1 MSRTE
6 LLAFGHLGKC
16 RKLAFWHCHR
26 FWLASDLV
34 FAIGETR
41 RCTGN
46 TVSGN
51 EVGNYR
57 DSGQKFTGTGA
68 AFGPAITGTGA
79 GLPEQTSRNL
89 SLFRKTTLWYLT
101 NINSKNQSVR
111 LFVEGNGTDTQDRHE
126 DLLPWEGRDEL
137 NLAEF
142 PIACLSHARTR
153 RSRRSNSRTES
164 GTAVAAPGR
173 RAGLTI
179 SASEKYGLPTSL
191 DDEVILGLIQ
201 LTRETN
207 FESRHVFFS
216 RYQLIRLLGWRNEGK
231 SYTRL
236 ETSLKRW
243 IGVSFY
249 YEKAWWDKAKQSWV
263 DESFHILERVSLF
276 DRRMKEARAQDN
288 EPALSMFC
296 WNEVVFRSFQ
306 SGYLKS
312 IDMELFRRLQSP
324 VAKRLYRL
332 LDKRF
337 YHKKRWEFDLRE
349 LACEHVGL
357 SRSYDMAGLKR
368 KLHPA
373 VAELESVGYLKSM
386 DPEKRFARV
395 ARGRW
400 RVHFQRRTGRRDRLK
415 HGSTT
420 ADMET
425 ALIARGVNPVTA
437 AQLATDYSADTI
449 RKHVEALD
457 WRLTHDQRQ
466 SPRSPAGFLVQSIRN
481 GYAIPDDL
489 SGRTRPPS
497 APSGSRQNCG
507 GHTADGE
514 EAMSRVLLGTPR
526 SNATSSR
533 SRRSNEGG
541 SKRRRSPRP
550 IRSWPPLTAGQS
562 PMDRRCLSISTAI

>member
-1 MSRTE
+1 ME
-6 LLAFGHLGKC
+6 LT
-16 RKLAFWHCHR
+16 
-26 FWLASDLV
+26 D
-34 FAIGETR
+34 
-41 RCTGN
+41 
-46 TVSGN
+46 
-51 EVGNYR
+51 
-57 DSGQKFTGTGA
+57 
-68 AFGPAITGTGA
+68 
-79 GLPEQTSRNL
+79 RN
-89 SLFRKTTLWYLT
+89 
-101 NINSKNQSVR
+101 
-111 LFVEGNGTDTQDRHE
+111 RHK

-142 PIACLSHARTR
+142 PIACLSARPDKTIKTLQFEDRIWDRSCSAWTAR
-153 RSRRSNSRTES
+153 R
-164 GTAVAAPGR
+164 
-173 RAGLTI
+173 LTI
-179 SASEKYGLPTSL
+179 SASDKYGLPTAL

-216 RYQLIRLLGWRNEGK
+216 RYRLIRLLGWRNEGK

-276 DRRMKEARAQDN
+276 DRRTRGARTRDN

-337 YHKKRWEFDLRE
+337 YHKKRWEFDLRV

-357 SRSYDMAGLKR
+357 SRKYDTAGLKR

-386 DPEKRFARV
+386 DPEERFARV

-400 RVHFQRRTGRRDRLK
+400 RVLFQRKTNRRNCLK
-415 HGSTT
+415 HSSTT
-420 ADMET
+420 ADVET

-507 GHTADGE
+507 GHTG
-514 EAMSRVLLGTPR
+514 
-526 SNATSSR
+526 
-533 SRRSNEGG
+533 
-541 SKRRRSPRP
+541 RRRGGDESRATRHTRVQCYLKSLNSEQRRRLEKEALASADPLLASAYGRA
-550 IRSWPPLTAGQS
+550 ISDGPPLLVDVYRHLIVERHLTDIGTGGHS
-562 PMDRRCLSISTAI
+562 GGNRGK